1 MATAVPTTSALP
13 VPQTSGS
20 DFTFDILSFFFGSL
34 DDGDEEGRHQ
44 RWSSFIGIVVAICGN
59 ILISFALNIQRYA
72 HVRIEQEAEGERVR
86 MRSRRHLSTST
97 YGSVEAPY
105 RDEPDYVDNFQ
116 DQDGQHTQRSP
127 NGHYQ
132 PYTDHEV
139 RGGDSDNME
148 HSVLSDH
155 TLRPDDKSSVHG
167 DRASYLHSP
176 YWWAGIVLMT
186 LGEMGNFLAYG
197 FAPASIVSPLGVV
210 ALISNCIIAP
220 FLLKEKFRQRDLW
233 GVLIAIAG
241 AVVVVLSAETSE
253 TKIGPHDIWVMI
265 TKWEFELYMGIT
277 AALIIILMYSS
288 EKYGGR
294 TILIDLG
301 LVGLFGG
308 YTALSTK
315 GVASLLSFTLWHVIT
330 FPISYLLIAVLVI
343 SALMQVR
350 YINRALQRFDSTQVI
365 PTQFVL
371 FTLSVIIGSAVLYRD
386 FESATLSRSLK
397 FVGGCGLTFLG
408 VYFITSGRVRH
419 DDDISYGDEEDE
431 EAGVGFL
438 NEERY
443 RDSIDEPS
451 LEPRPRRPN
460 NLGFDGSSPIR
471 RDSMRS
477 AFSERESLRTPKGL
491 LSPVGSDH
499 EGSLSENSLAQEL
512 TTPSPP
518 LRSHSLTDNPWA
530 SPSPADTTQTPF
542 QQESIPATPPSRQ
555 PHIEQTPPLLLRF
568 PAAPT
573 HDENPSSTNIE
584 SHNQSLQLPGDIK
597 TPAGRRRSTP
607 RTPQSNQRNS
617 VTLRLT
623 PSPLIAPLSST
634 LSAVV
639 ADSLLRGEGNS
650 VKHHRSKSA
659 KVRRLA
665 AAPLMHDGLHSD
677 GQLVDHDADVMPG
690 GHNIASSA
698 VTVTPGSS
706 RLNSDTDVRSP
717 NTWQNNDSKSKND
730 ETTINRIRSF
740 SDSINGHLAWLGEA
754 LLGAKRLSK
763 PMLPTQ
769 ANEDG
774 PASQNAES

>member
-1 MATAVPTTSALP
+1 M
-13 VPQTSGS
+13 
-20 DFTFDILSFFFGSL
+20 
-34 DDGDEEGRHQ
+34 
-44 RWSSFIGIVVAICGN
+44 
-59 ILISFALNIQRYA
+59 QRYA
-72 HVRIEQEAEGERVR
+72 HVRIEQKAEGERVR
-86 MRSRRHLSTST
+86 LRSRRRLSTST

-105 RDEPDYVDNFQ
+105 RDEPDYEIDNQ
-116 DQDGQHTQRSP
+116 PVRSRNGRYRSYNDDESRDGNSE
-127 NGHYQ
+127 NL
-132 PYTDHEV
+132 D
-139 RGGDSDNME
+139 
-148 HSVLSDH
+148 HSVLSDN
-155 TLRPDDKSSVHG
+155 TLRPDDKNSVHG
-167 DRASYLHSP
+167 DRVSYLHSP

-220 FLLKEKFRQRDLW
+220 FLLKEKFRPRDFW

-265 TKWEFELYMGIT
+265 TKWEFEVYMGIT
-277 AALIIILMYSS
+277 AALIMVLMYLS

-301 LVGLFGG
+301 LVGLFGA

-330 FPISYLLIAVLVI
+330 FPISYLLVAVLVT

-397 FVGGCGLTFLG
+397 FVGGCALTFLG
-408 VYFITSGRVRH
+408 VYFITSGRVRN
-419 DDDISYGDEEDE
+419 DDDISYGDEDE
-431 EAGVGFL
+431 EEAVGFL

-443 RDSIDEPS
+443 RDSIDQPS
-451 LEPRPRRPN
+451 PLDPRPQRTN
-460 NLGFDGSSPIR
+460 NISGPLR
-471 RDSMRS
+471 RDSVRS
-477 AFSERESLRTPKGL
+477 ATSEGQSLSTPKGL

-499 EGSLSENSLAQEL
+499 EGSFSEDSLSQEL

-530 SPSPADTTQTPF
+530 SPGHTGQTPS
-542 QQESIPATPPSRQ
+542 QHNPLAQESTPATPPSRQ
-555 PHIEQTPPLLLRF
+555 THIEQTPPLLFKF
-568 PAAPT
+568 PVAPT
-573 HDENPSSTNIE
+573 HDNHTSSANNEPHGQST
-584 SHNQSLQLPGDIK
+584 QSLQLPSDAK
-597 TPAGRRRSTP
+597 TPTGRRRSTP
-607 RTPQSNQRNS
+607 RTPQSNARNS

-639 ADSLLRGEGNS
+639 ADSLLRGEGTPA
-650 VKHHRSKSA
+650 KHGRSKSVRA
-659 KVRRLA
+659 RRLA
-665 AAPLMHDGLHSD
+665 AAPLIPDGTNSD
-677 GQLVDHDADVMPG
+677 GHHLGHDTDLLVG
-690 GHNIASSA
+690 GHHNHSSA

-706 RLNSDTDVRSP
+706 RFNSSSDVRP
-717 NTWQNNDSKSKND
+717 TDDRENTDAKSNHD
-730 ETTINRIRSF
+730 EAATMRIRSF
-740 SDSINGHLAWLGEA
+740 SDSISGHLAWLGGT
-754 LLGAKRLSK
+754 LIGSKRSSR
-763 PMLPTQ
+763 PTLPSQ
-769 ANEDG
+769 SGENEPDNQD
-774 PASQNAES
+774 AHS